1 MFIPN
6 KTKKEEM
13 LREIGVKDIE
23 DLFSDIPDSVKI
35 KELALPKGFSQVDV
49 KKKLRE
55 IGRKNVTFYDMPCFL
70 GGGVKQHFV
79 PSVVKEIVSRSEFLT
94 SYTPYQAEASQGMLQ
109 AMFEYQSIIC
119 ELTGMDVA
127 NCSLYDSATALG
139 EAALMSYRV
148 KKDREKFVVAR
159 SISWEKKSVLNN
171 YVKGVDLEIVEVPFD
186 KNSGRIDLNVL
197 SKVVD
202 EDVCGVYIEN
212 PNFFGVFESD
222 MEKVADIAHENDA
235 LFVVGVDPI
244 SLGITRSPGEFDAD
258 IVIGDGRALGNE
270 ISFGGSSL
278 GIFACKKEYLRQ
290 LPGRIIGATKD
301 KNGKRAF
308 CMALQTRE
316 QHIRR
321 GRATS
326 NICTNEGLNA
336 LAAVVY
342 LSWLGGTGLW
352 ELAAVNMEN
361 ARRCLETIIG
371 IKGFRRRFTGEFF
384 NEFVI
389 ESDFDLNKLN
399 KKLLDKGIIGGL
411 DISKWYPELRNC
423 LLFGVTE
430 MHSYDDMN
438 KLASALREVV
448 S

>member
-1 MFIPN
+1 
-6 KTKKEEM
+6 
-13 LREIGVKDIE
+13 
-23 DLFSDIPDSVKI
+23 
-35 KELALPKGFSQVDV
+35 
-49 KKKLRE
+49 
-55 IGRKNVTFYDMPCFL
+55 
-70 GGGVKQHFV
+70 
-79 PSVVKEIVSRSEFLT
+79 
-94 SYTPYQAEASQGMLQ
+94 
-109 AMFEYQSIIC
+109 
-119 ELTGMDVA
+119 
-127 NCSLYDSATALG
+127 
-139 EAALMSYRV
+139 
-148 KKDREKFVVAR
+148 
-159 SISWEKKSVLNN
+159 
-171 YVKGVDLEIVEVPFD
+171 VEVPFD
-186 KNSGRIDLNVL
+186 KNSGRIDLNTL
-197 SKVVD
+197 SMIVD

-222 MEKVADIAHENDA
+222 MKKVADIAHENDA

-244 SLGITRSPGEFDAD
+244 SLGIARSPGEFDAD

-308 CMALQTRE
+308 CMTLQTRE

-352 ELAAVNMEN
+352 ELAAINMEN

-389 ESDFDLNKLN
+389 ESDFDLNELN
-399 KKLLDKGIIGGL
+399 KKLLDKDIIGGL

-430 MHSYDDMN
+430 MHSYDDVN
-438 KLASALREVV
+438 RLASALREVV